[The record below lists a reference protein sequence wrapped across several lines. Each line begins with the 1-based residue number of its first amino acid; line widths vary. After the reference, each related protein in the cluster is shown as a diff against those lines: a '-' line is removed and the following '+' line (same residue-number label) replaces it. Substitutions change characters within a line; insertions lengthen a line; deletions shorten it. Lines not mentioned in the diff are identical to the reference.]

1 MPQLRPSTA
10 KEKEVT
16 RSHSSRLI
24 ASVSWEFG
32 MGSLR
37 LPWLSAGASRGDR
50 ELLCPAVVASCSPE
64 LSLDPW
70 ASW

>member
-1 MPQLRPSTA
+1 MPQLRPGTA

-16 RSHSSRLI
+16 RSHSFRLI

-50 ELLCPAVVASCSPE
+50 EILPCGGGILPTRAVSGP
-64 LSLDPW
+64 LG
-70 ASW
+70 